1 MTGPASEPQT
11 AEVSLSDLE
20 PEPPRWLQPFRSW
33 VVRRPGG
40 LLIWKISVGVVGGII
55 VVGGLL
61 LIPLPGPG
69 WAIVFLGLAVWAT
82 EFAWAK
88 RLLAYGR
95 RILHGW
101 TEWVKAQSLF
111 VRILIGIAG
120 LALLAGVAYLGW
132 LLIH

>member
-1 MTGPASEPQT
+1 VTGPASEPQT
-11 AEVSLSDLE
+11 SEAPLSDLE

-33 VVRRPGG
+33 VVRRRGG
-40 LLIWKISVGVVGGII
+40 LLIWKAGVGVVGGIV

-82 EFAWAK
+82 EFLWAK

-95 RILHGW
+95 QILRRW
-101 TEWVKAQSLF
+101 TAWVKAQSLF

-120 LALLAGVAYLGW
+120 LAVLAGLAYLGW
-132 LLIH
+132 RIIL